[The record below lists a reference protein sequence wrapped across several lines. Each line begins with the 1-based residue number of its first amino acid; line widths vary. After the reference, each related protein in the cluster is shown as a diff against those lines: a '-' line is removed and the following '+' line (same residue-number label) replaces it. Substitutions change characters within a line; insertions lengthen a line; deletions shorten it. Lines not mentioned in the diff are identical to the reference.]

1 MTWKDTIAAE
11 NARLDS
17 TIPKEWRAAAPKDKA
32 FFMSWPRDS
41 GILTDAEL
49 RLTETN
55 AVELVQK
62 LATGEVTSVAVT
74 TAFCKRAALAQQLV
88 SLIVQEEL
96 LHQLSTW

>member
-17 TIPKEWRAAAPKDKA
+17 TIPKEWRATVPKDKA
-32 FFMSWPRDS
+32 LFMSWPRDS
-41 GILTDAEL
+41 GILTDSEL

-55 AVELVQK
+55 AVDLVQK

-88 SLIVQEEL
+88 S
-96 LHQLSTW
+96 STAQDKAPSLTDMW